1 MFPIKTIQYPTIAV
15 TAGEPAG
22 IGPELCALLAQRP
35 TPARLV
41 VIADRDLLKERAR
54 SPLKTIEF
62 TLDSPPAASGSLLVQ
77 HVPLAQKSTPGK
89 LNPANSAY
97 VLAMIKAA
105 VSGCLEGIFDAM
117 VTAPAHKGV
126 IADAG
131 ITFTGHTEYLAQ
143 LAGGIPV
150 MMLIGG
156 GIRAALATTH
166 APLKDVPQLITRAA
180 LATTLRVLERDLRL
194 RFGIAEPRILVAG
207 LNPHAG
213 ESGHLG
219 KEEIEIIIPALD
231 SLRSQGMHLVGP
243 LSADTIFS
251 RERRQDSDCVLAMY
265 HDQVLPVIKYAS
277 FGEGVNITLGLPI
290 IRTSVDHGTALE
302 LAGTGRADCGSLL
315 AAIGAAVEMVARSQV
330 NSTRA

>member
-1 MFPIKTIQYPTIAV
+1 
-15 TAGEPAG
+15 
-22 IGPELCALLAQRP
+22 
-35 TPARLV
+35 
-41 VIADRDLLKERAR
+41 
-54 SPLKTIEF
+54 
-62 TLDSPPAASGSLLVQ
+62 
-77 HVPLAQKSTPGK
+77 
-89 LNPANSAY
+89 
-97 VLAMIKAA
+97 MIKAA

-213 ESGHLG
+213 ESGPLG

-277 FGEGVNITLGLPI
+277 FGEGVNIPLGLPI